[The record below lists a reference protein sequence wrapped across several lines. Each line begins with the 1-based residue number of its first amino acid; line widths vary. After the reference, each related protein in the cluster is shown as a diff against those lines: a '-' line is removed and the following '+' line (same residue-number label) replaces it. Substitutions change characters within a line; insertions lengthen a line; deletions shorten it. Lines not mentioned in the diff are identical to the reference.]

1 GKQAA
6 RKSPAQ
12 AGLFFNAMD
21 GVYAENAGAFFGGCL
36 DGATSR
42 NEGAVF
48 GCCKCGR
55 MPEMQ
60 EQFPA
65 RRMKSLR
72 AYGFG
77 RRLWR

>member
-1 GKQAA
+1 
-6 RKSPAQ
+6 
-12 AGLFFNAMD
+12 MD

-36 DGATSR
+36 DGSNKLKR
-42 NEGAVF
+42 RS
-48 GCCKCGR
+48 GCCEYGAC

-65 RRMKSLR
+65 RASLALSR
-72 AYGFG
+72 KTKRYGFG